1 MAMTNKKQWK
11 WIYVVLTLSLLGLT
25 QNVAAS
31 LEGSFIGNTNITLQ
45 CFSPTA
51 GPVTVTGSASL
62 VATGTTA
69 TLTIQDSAGDY
80 TYTGTS
86 NIAQSG
92 TDSFDFNFSGPATIN
107 TGNNTLDGAYT
118 SFVNLSTELSGTTLT
133 ILSPDNVEMFPPTPT
148 TNCANIKIIT
158 AISDLS
164 QGNTTVVSSNSPSST
179 VTDAILFNTQIQST
193 ISDISSH
200 IGGALHGIGFFGG
213 PRVTNNQ
220 FKIEG
225 ATGLNAGDGSSL
237 SYGVWGNYSYSDY
250 ENDLSST
257 AFDGTNHGFLG
268 GIDFSFWGDSI
279 LGVAFGYDKGDID
292 TTFNGGNQDTDSYTI
307 APYFGALLTESLS
320 LDFNIGYSRVEYDQF
335 RILTGTQIS
344 SSPDADRW
352 FGALNLNGVTYY
364 NNWILGGRLGA
375 LYATSVIDSYTESN
389 GTVVAKSKNK
399 SSTLSIAGDVAYSFQ
414 NYEPFLN
421 VSYQRDLS
429 LRKISVTTGPQPSN
443 DNDDILLKAG
453 VRYFNKNGISGNF
466 EYTKRFER
474 DDFDEDRI
482 SLTIRADF

>member
-1 MAMTNKKQWK
+1 MRLQNIKLK
-11 WIYVVLTLSLLGLT
+11 VLVIFFVLSATSPFAYANLPDDFAGT
-25 QNVAAS
+25 YSGSVPYSETSCSPPPDESETVS
-31 LEGSFIGNTNITLQ
+31 L
-45 CFSPTA
+45 
-51 GPVTVTGSASL
+51 
-62 VATGTTA
+62 
-69 TLTIQDSAGDY
+69 TLTITKVSTNNFHGDG
-80 TYTGTS
+80 TLIFTDGDIDDLGIDFTGITPTS
-86 NIAQSG
+86 FSFNWDDNGINNPFQASG
-92 TDSFDFNFSGPATIN
+92 TGSGSVTSSGITISGTGVEIGGSTCNITFSG
-107 TGNNTLDGAYT
+107 TLNKT
-118 SFVNLSTELSGTTLT
+118 STTLIT
-133 ILSPDNVEMFPPTPT
+133 PDVT
-148 TNCANIKIIT
+148 
-158 AISDLS
+158 
-164 QGNTTVVSSNSPSST
+164 PSST